1 MLFTNI
7 IDRDT
12 LKASSKNGVQG
23 VNHPDG
29 NDVYLSIFVSSLL
42 FDFLSHHHPLKLSSL
57 LSPSFR
63 TSIFFLSSI
72 TSADVFVSFL
82 LFSSNLSSYY
92 LIASFYLHI
101 YLPPPLC
108 FCFLL
113 LAFTYIIKPFYLIH
127 DLR

>member
-12 LKASSKNGVQG
+12 LKASSTNGVQG

-29 NDVYLSIFVSSLL
+29 KYIYLLTFLSRLL
-42 FDFLSHHHPLKLSSL
+42 FYFLSHLPLKFCSL

-63 TSIFFLSSI
+63 TSIFFLSSM
-72 TSADVFVSFL
+72 TSVNVFVSFL
-82 LFSSNLSSYY
+82 LFSSDISSYY
-92 LIASFYLHI
+92 VIVSFYLHI
-101 YLPPPLC
+101 YLPPSLC

-113 LAFTYIIKPFYLIH
+113 LAFTYIIKPSHLIH
-127 DLR
+127 DLC